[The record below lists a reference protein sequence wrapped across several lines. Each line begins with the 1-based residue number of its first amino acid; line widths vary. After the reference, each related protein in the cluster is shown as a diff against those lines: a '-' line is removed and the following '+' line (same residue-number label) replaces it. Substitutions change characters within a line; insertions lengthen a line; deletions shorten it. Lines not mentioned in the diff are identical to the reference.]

1 MEGLIPLIIFALISM
16 LLKGKKPDSTNAKPE
31 KREPNKAKPFT
42 AQTTGSDPFKKLKEM
57 SQEMY
62 QDLQREF
69 QNPPDEPPSRQT
81 TVESPQTR
89 METRRPAAQPT
100 AAQPQPMAKPAQP
113 AAFSELKKTPKREER
128 TGRLSAHGGRKS
140 QELSVVEPE
149 HMIPKSEQDLLKGI
163 IFSEIL
169 GPPKAKR

>member
-1 MEGLIPLIIFALISM
+1 MEPWIPLIIMAVIS
-16 LLKGKKPDSTNAKPE
+16 LLFKGKKEETTDQK
-31 KREPNKAKPFT
+31 KREPEKAKPFT
-42 AQTTGSDPFKKLKEM
+42 AQPQSSDPFRKLKEM

-62 QDLQREF
+62 KELQREF

-81 TVESPQTR
+81 PPDTP
-89 METRRPAAQPT
+89 RRAEAGSART
-100 AAQPQPMAKPAQP
+100 QP
-113 AAFSELKKTPKREER
+113 AATAVRPMQAPKPAKPVASAEAKELEKREEHR
-128 TGRLSAHGGRKS
+128 GRLTAHGSRKT
-140 QELSVVEPE
+140 QDPYAAEPE